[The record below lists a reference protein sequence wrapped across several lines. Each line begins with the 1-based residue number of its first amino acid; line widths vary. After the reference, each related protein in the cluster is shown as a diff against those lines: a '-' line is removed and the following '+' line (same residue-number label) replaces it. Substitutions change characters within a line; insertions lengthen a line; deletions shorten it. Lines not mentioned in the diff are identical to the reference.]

1 MNIGPVAVT
10 GHAALAPMAGAAD
23 AAFRAMA
30 RRFGAA
36 YTVSEM
42 ASARALVYQPTR
54 TSELLIPAPGEAP
67 FAVQIFGSEPEIM
80 AEGARLALAMSGA
93 QVVDINMG
101 CPTPKIVANGDGCA
115 LMRDPEKARRIIEAV
130 VKAVPVPVTVKFRL
144 GWDEDDRNAASFARM
159 AQDAGAQAVC
169 VHGRTRAQMY
179 AGKADWDALARVR
192 EAVTIPFIANG
203 DVKSA
208 EDAQTLYRK
217 TGCDLVMIGRAA
229 LGNPWIFA
237 DVEAKMSGLPAPAA
251 PTAEER
257 LRTARAQIVLAC
269 ERKGEHIAV
278 LEARKHLAWYL
289 KGVRQSAAYRARF
302 AEVKTAAEMDALI
315 EEFLERRPDLDY
327 GA

>member
-1 MNIGPVAVT
+1 MNIGPVAVS
-10 GHAALAPMAGAAD
+10 GFSALAPMAGAAD

-36 YTVSEM
+36 YTVTEM
-42 ASARALVYQPTR
+42 ASARALVYQPAR
-54 TSELLIPAPGEAP
+54 TSELLIPAPGEEP
-67 FAVQIFGSEPEIM
+67 FAVQIFGCEPEIM
-80 AEGARLALAMSGA
+80 AEGARLALSMSKA

-115 LMRDPEKARRIIEAV
+115 LMREPEKAKKVIEAV
-130 VKAVPVPVTVKFRL
+130 AKAVSVPVTVKFRL
-144 GWDEDDRNAASFARM
+144 GWDEESRNAAAFARM
-159 AQDAGAQAVC
+159 AQEAGAQAVC

-203 DVKSA
+203 DVRSA
-208 EDAQTLYRK
+208 ADAQALYNK

-237 DVEAKMSGLPAPAA
+237 EVEAKMRGLPAPGA
-251 PTAEER
+251 PTAEDR
-257 LRTARAQIVLAC
+257 LYAAREQIALAC
-269 ERKGEHIAV
+269 SRKGEHIAV

-289 KGVRQSAAYRARF
+289 KGVRGSAPYRARF
-302 AEVKTAAEMDALI
+302 AEVKTVAEMDALI
-315 EEFLERRPDLDY
+315 AEFLERRPDLTD

>member
-115 LMRDPEKARRIIEAV
+115 LMRDPEKARRIIEAA

-203 DVKSA
+203 DVKST
-208 EDAQTLYRK
+208 EDAQALYRK

-237 DVEAKMSGLPAPAA
+237 EVEAKMRGLPAPAA

-257 LRTARAQIVLAC
+257 LRTARAQIALAC